1 MPFLFILLLFFSSP
15 AHAKNPINLCFQ
27 DEETDGGI
35 SLCLTYAYNDIDNKR
50 KIMESE
56 LEDMIKNNL
65 YVPPPKF
72 NIDESTVGI
81 STPTFRPETQSE
93 IEAQRNLILAKEK
106 LKRQGINKQELQMEF
121 KLRKY
126 EDKKVALVNH
136 LKKSIEL
143 FEKYRDLEC
152 DRQRSRIENNEN
164 TYESTYTYKICL
176 YEMTS
181 RRIKSLQKSLKQ

>member
-1 MPFLFILLLFFSSP
+1 MPFLLILLLFLSNP
-15 AHAKNPINLCFQ
+15 AYAKNPINSCFQ

-35 SLCLTYAYNDIDNKR
+35 SLCLTFAYNDIDNKR

-65 YVPPPKF
+65 YIPPPSFK
-72 NIDESTVGI
+72 IEEPTTGLSA
-81 STPTFRPETQSE
+81 PTFKPKTQSE

-106 LKRQGINKQELQMEF
+106 LKRQGINKQELQMKF

-126 EDKKVALVNH
+126 EDKKVTLVNQ

-152 DRQRSRIENNEN
+152 DRQRSRIEDDEN
-164 TYESTYTYKICL
+164 TYESTYAYKICL
-176 YEMTS
+176 YEMTN